1 MDTQHMF
8 EMASAVVIAVITTL
22 IGPVIVEYVK
32 SKLASNPIDPIKKE
46 LEYSCIINDELESI
60 REDLDADRCWIT
72 MFHNGGHY
80 LHGNKSV
87 QKFSVMFETSA
98 PGVAGVG
105 MIFSNIPVSLFS
117 KSIDEMIKNKHIYI
131 SDYSDATIATYG
143 LKEAATASGTS
154 SSYSVGLFD
163 IISDQCIG
171 TIGIDY
177 LDKTKLNAA
186 QLIILNEKSQ
196 RVAGFLANF
205 IRSK

>member
-8 EMASAVVIAVITTL
+8 EMASAVIIAVITTL

-32 SKLASNPIDPIKKE
+32 SKLASTPVDPIKKE
-46 LEYSCIINDELESI
+46 LEYSCIINEELESI
-60 REDLDADRCWIT
+60 RDEMDADRCWIT

-105 MIFSNIPVSLFS
+105 MIFNNIPVSLFS
-117 KSIDEMIKNKHIYI
+117 KSVDEMMRSKHIYI
-131 SDYSDATIATYG
+131 SDYSDSTVATFG
-143 LKEAATASGTS
+143 LKEAATASGTR

-163 IISDQCIG
+163 IITDQCIG

-177 LDKTKLNAA
+177 LDKTKLTAA

-196 RVAGFLANF
+196 RVSGFLSNF